1 MPAATRTEASGE
13 TPSAVESYETV
24 RDVYEALYRG
34 EIDEQQVAEL
44 LVSLRRRNSPWPIR
58 ALSSLSPRR

>member
-13 TPSAVESYETV
+13 TPFTVEKYETV

-34 EIDEQQVAEL
+34 EIDEQRVAEL
-44 LVSLRRRNSPWPIR
+44 LVALNRRNFSWPVR